1 MGLVAVSE
9 DEVRHVAALA
19 RLGLDPARI
28 PTIAAE
34 LNGILAHMDVLSKV
48 DTSAVAPV
56 TGVGAAGTPLRVDG
70 GNQYPLARPL
80 DAFAPAMRDGFFL
93 VPRLATH
100 EDADAE
106 SA

>member
-1 MGLVAVSE
+1 MAVSE

-70 GNQYPLARPL
+70 GNQYPLARPR